1 MTSIPRYCCRTDSFI
16 CSLFLIQFL
25 NGTSLTSI
33 LVQNDYYL
41 LVILYQKLIDLQQNQ
56 LLMFIIQPDWCFL
69 LGYDSVTLTVTDL
82 IMIVQTVSM
91 LYGRWVVILFLSVL
105 PLFHQTLFDPFRY
118 NSKNS
123 FKYFIPSYKW
133 NCESVFLW

>member
-91 LYGRWVVILFLSVL
+91 LYGRWVILFLSVL
-105 PLFHQTLFDPFRY
+105 PLFHQTLFDLFRY